1 MSLAMMENLLYDAYK
16 DKRAVGAFNIAN
28 MEVLIGVIKA
38 AEYSSSPIII
48 QIAEKRLTHSPLYL
62 LGPMMVNAAKK
73 SKADIAVQLDH
84 GSSLNIIDEAIE
96 YGFTSIMYDGS
107 HLPIEENI
115 KNTNNIYNHIK
126 NKKVNLEAEIGVL
139 SGNEGGGDM
148 KEICTN
154 PKEALYFY
162 KNAKFDALAIAIGNA
177 HGHYR
182 GEPKLNF
189 EVLKEIHNSIE
200 SPLVLHGGTGISE
213 EHFKKAISLG
223 ISKINIATANFDAII
238 DGSSDYFSKE
248 KEYNYFSL
256 NEKIVERVFEIT
268 YKHINIF
275 NNKRQ

>member
-1 MSLAMMENLLYDAYK
+1 MSLAMMEHLLYDVNKNKMAI
-16 DKRAVGAFNIAN
+16 GAFNIAN
-28 MEVLIGVIKA
+28 MEVLMGVIKA
-38 AEYSSSPIII
+38 AEYLNTPVII
-48 QIAEKRLTHSPLYL
+48 QIAEKRLTHSPLNL

-73 SKADIAVQLDH
+73 SKVGIAVQLDH
-84 GSSLNIIDEAIE
+84 GYSLNIIDEAIE

-115 KNTNNIYNHIK
+115 KNTNMIYKHIK
-126 NKKVNLEAEIGVL
+126 NKGVNLEAEIGVL

-162 KNAKFDALAIAIGNA
+162 ERAKFDALAIAIGNA
-177 HGHYR
+177 HGHYK

-189 EVLKEIHNSIE
+189 NVLSEIHNSID
-200 SPLVLHGGTGISE
+200 SFLVLHGGTGISE
-213 EHFKKAISLG
+213 EDFKKAISLG

-238 DGSSDYFSKE
+238 NASYDYFSKE

-256 NEKIVERVFEIT
+256 NEKIIERVFEIT
-268 YKHINIF
+268 TKHINIF
-275 NNKRQ
+275 NNK

>member
-1 MSLAMMENLLYDAYK
+1 MSLAMMKNLLYDAK
-16 DKRAVGAFNIAN
+16 KNKTAIGAFNIAN
-28 MEVLIGVIKA
+28 MEVLMGVIKA
-38 AEYSSSPIII
+38 AEHLNTPVII
-48 QIAEKRLTHSPLYL
+48 QIAEKRLTHSPLHL

-73 SKADIAVQLDH
+73 SKVEIAVQLDH
-84 GSSLNIIDEAIE
+84 GYSLNIIDEAIE

-115 KNTNNIYNHIK
+115 KNTNMIYNHIK
-126 NKKVNLEAEIGVL
+126 NKEVNLEAEIGVL

-162 KNAKFDALAIAIGNA
+162 ERAKFDALAIAIGNA
-177 HGHYR
+177 HGHYK

-189 EVLKEIHNSIE
+189 NVLSEIHNSID
-200 SPLVLHGGTGISE
+200 SFLVLHGGTGISE
-213 EHFKKAISLG
+213 EDFKKAISLG

-238 DGSSDYFSKE
+238 NASYDYFSKE

-256 NEKIVERVFEIT
+256 NEKIIERVFEIT
-268 YKHINIF
+268 TKHINIF
-275 NNKRQ
+275 NNK